1 MGVLQG
7 LARRGIVKR
16 LNYLSTVSGGG
27 YIGGFWAAWRHRH
40 AKSKQSDQRDK
51 EHGFPMNSQRDNER
65 PPIRHLRRLSNFL
78 APGPGLFA
86 AEGGKLTLAL
96 LGFMVGL

>member
-1 MGVLQG
+1 
-7 LARRGIVKR
+7 
-16 LNYLSTVSGGG
+16 
-27 YIGGFWAAWRHRH
+27 
-40 AKSKQSDQRDK
+40 
-51 EHGFPMNSQRDNER
+51 MNSQRDNER